1 MARVTFRGAVASM
14 TVRRWRITNMQPRF
28 DHYKA
33 DPASLQAMLQL
44 EKHVTSNDLPHNL
57 RELIKLR
64 ASQINGCAFC
74 VDMHARDLRKNG
86 ETEQRLNLLC
96 VWRESPL
103 FTDAERAAL
112 AWTEAVTLV
121 AESRVPD
128 DVYEEF
134 ARHYTERE
142 RVQITLLIGTIN
154 IWNRLAVSFRV
165 LHPVAAA

>member
-1 MARVTFRGAVASM
+1 MH
-14 TVRRWRITNMQPRF
+14 PRF

-33 DPASLQAMLQL
+33 DPASIQAMLAL
-44 EKHVTSNDLPHNL
+44 EKHVSSTTLDHGL

-74 VDMHARDLRKNG
+74 VDMHSKDLRKHG
-86 ETEQRLNLLC
+86 ETEQRLYLLS

-112 AWTEAVTLV
+112 AWTEAVTRV
-121 AESRVPD
+121 ADTGVPD

-134 ARHYTERE
+134 ARHFTEQE
-142 RVQITLLIGTIN
+142 RVQITLLIGAIN
-154 IWNRLAVSFRV
+154 IWNRLAVSFRAV
-165 LHPVAAA
+165 HPVAT

>member
-1 MARVTFRGAVASM
+1 
-14 TVRRWRITNMQPRF
+14 MQPRF

-33 DPASLQAMLQL
+33 DPTSIQAMLAL
-44 EKHVTSNDLPHNL
+44 EKHVSSTTLDHGL

-74 VDMHARDLRKNG
+74 VDMHSKDLRKHG
-86 ETEQRLNLLC
+86 ETEQRLYLLS

-112 AWTEAVTLV
+112 AWTEAVTRV
-121 AESRVPD
+121 ADTGVPD

-134 ARHYTERE
+134 ARHFTEQE
-142 RVQITLLIGTIN
+142 RVQITLLIGAIN
-154 IWNRLAVSFRV
+154 IWNRLAVSFRAV
-165 LHPVAAA
+165 HPVAT

>member
-1 MARVTFRGAVASM
+1 
-14 TVRRWRITNMQPRF
+14 MQPRF

-33 DPASLQAMLQL
+33 DPASIQAMLAL
-44 EKHVTSNDLPHNL
+44 EKHVSSPTLDHGL

-74 VDMHARDLRKNG
+74 VDMHSKDLRKHG
-86 ETEQRLNLLC
+86 ETEQRLYLLS

-112 AWTEAVTLV
+112 AWTEAVTRV
-121 AESRVPD
+121 ADTGVPD

-134 ARHYTERE
+134 ARHFTEQE
-142 RVQITLLIGTIN
+142 RVQITLLIGAIN
-154 IWNRLAVSFRV
+154 IWNRLAVSFRAV
-165 LHPVAAA
+165 HPVVT

>member
-1 MARVTFRGAVASM
+1 
-14 TVRRWRITNMQPRF
+14 MQPRF

-33 DPASLQAMLQL
+33 MLAL
-44 EKHVTSNDLPHNL
+44 EKHVSSTTLDHGL

-74 VDMHARDLRKNG
+74 VDMHSKDLRKHG
-86 ETEQRLNLLC
+86 ETEQRLYLLS

-112 AWTEAVTLV
+112 AWTEAVTRV
-121 AESRVPD
+121 ADTGVPD

-134 ARHYTERE
+134 ARHFTEQE
-142 RVQITLLIGTIN
+142 RVQITLLIGAIN
-154 IWNRLAVSFRV
+154 IWNRLAVSFRAV
-165 LHPVAAA
+165 HPVVT

>member
-1 MARVTFRGAVASM
+1 
-14 TVRRWRITNMQPRF
+14 MQPRF

-33 DPASLQAMLQL
+33 DPASIQAMLAL
-44 EKHVTSNDLPHNL
+44 EKHVSSTTLDHGL

-74 VDMHARDLRKNG
+74 VDMHSKDLRKHG
-86 ETEQRLNLLC
+86 ETEQRLYLLS

-112 AWTEAVTLV
+112 AWTEAVTRV
-121 AESRVPD
+121 ADTGVPD

-134 ARHYTERE
+134 ARHFTEQE
-142 RVQITLLIGTIN
+142 RVQITLLIGAIN
-154 IWNRLAVSFRV
+154 IWNRLAVSFRAV
-165 LHPVAAA
+165 HPVAT

>member
-1 MARVTFRGAVASM
+1 
-14 TVRRWRITNMQPRF
+14 MQARF
-28 DHYKA
+28 DYYKA

-44 EKHVTSNDLPHNL
+44 EKHVTTNDLEPRL

-74 VDMHARDLRKNG
+74 VDMHSRDLRKGG

-103 FTDAERAAL
+103 FTEKERAAL

-121 AESRVPD
+121 SQTNVPD
-128 DVYEEF
+128 AVYEEF
-134 ARHYTERE
+134 ARHFTELE
-142 RVQITLLIGTIN
+142 RVQITLLIGVIN
-154 IWNRLAVSFRV
+154 TWNRLAISFRAV
-165 LHPVAAA
+165 HPVVAA

>member
-1 MARVTFRGAVASM
+1 
-14 TVRRWRITNMQPRF
+14 MQPRF

-33 DPASLQAMLQL
+33 DPASIQAMLAL
-44 EKHVTSNDLPHNL
+44 EKHVSSTTLDHGL

-74 VDMHARDLRKNG
+74 VDMHSKDLRKHG
-86 ETEQRLNLLC
+86 ETEQRLYLLS

-112 AWTEAVTLV
+112 AWTEAVTRV
-121 AESRVPD
+121 ADTGVPD

-134 ARHYTERE
+134 ARHFTEQE
-142 RVQITLLIGTIN
+142 RVQITLLIGAIN
-154 IWNRLAVSFRV
+154 IWNRLAVSFRAV
-165 LHPVAAA
+165 HPVVS

>member
-1 MARVTFRGAVASM
+1 
-14 TVRRWRITNMQPRF
+14 MQPRF

-33 DPASLQAMLQL
+33 DPASIQAMLAL
-44 EKHVTSNDLPHNL
+44 EKHVSSTTLDHGL

-74 VDMHARDLRKNG
+74 VDMHSKDLRKHG
-86 ETEQRLNLLC
+86 ETEQRLYLLS

-112 AWTEAVTLV
+112 AWTEAVTRV
-121 AESRVPD
+121 ADTGVPD

-134 ARHYTERE
+134 ARHFTEQE
-142 RVQITLLIGTIN
+142 RVQITLLIGAIN
-154 IWNRLAVSFRV
+154 IWNRLAVSFRAV
-165 LHPVAAA
+165 HPVVT

>member
-1 MARVTFRGAVASM
+1 MAHHD
-14 TVRRWRITNMQPRF
+14 MQPRF
-28 DHYKA
+28 DYFTA
-33 DPASLQAMLQL
+33 DPASIQAMREL
-44 EKHVTSNDLPHNL
+44 EKHVASTGIDHKL

-74 VDMHARDLRKNG
+74 VDMHARDLRKGG
-86 ETEQRLNLLC
+86 ETEQRLTVLC

-103 FTDAERAAL
+103 FTEKERAAL

-134 ARHYTERE
+134 ARHFTEQE
-142 RVQITLLIGTIN
+142 RVQVTLLIGAIN
-154 IWNRLAVSFRV
+154 IWNRLAVSFRAV
-165 LHPVAAA
+165 HPVVAA